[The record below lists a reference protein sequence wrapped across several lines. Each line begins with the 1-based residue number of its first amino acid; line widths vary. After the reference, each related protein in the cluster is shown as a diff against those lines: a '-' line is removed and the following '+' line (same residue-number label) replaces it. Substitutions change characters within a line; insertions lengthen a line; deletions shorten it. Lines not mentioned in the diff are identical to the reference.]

1 MANSVT
7 LVDVH
12 CHLESELYA
21 GKLDEIIAGAR
32 RAGLAKLIT
41 ASITPGQWDFSRSL
55 AEKYPEVEYAL
66 GVHPW
71 YIREGDFAAV
81 DGLPEA
87 AMRGAVAIGEAG
99 LDKKVEHPPFET
111 QLRLFTRQII
121 VARELNLPLVIHCR
135 GAYYELLTC
144 IKQAGLPEAGGVVHS
159 FSGSVEIAEELMRHG
174 LSFSMGGVL
183 TYRNSKK
190 RSEVVK
196 RIYPD
201 HFMLET
207 DSPDIPPVE
216 ARNGLHVPAN
226 IIYNLR
232 AASEI
237 LGKPEEE
244 VAETTT
250 NNASRMFRLGL

>member
-1 MANSVT
+1 MKI
-7 LVDVH
+7 VDVH
-12 CHLESELYA
+12 CHLESSLYE
-21 GKLDEIIAGAR
+21 GKLDDIVAEAR
-32 RAGLAKLIT
+32 RAGLVKLIT
-41 ASITPGQWDFSRSL
+41 ASITPGEWEFSRSL
-55 AEKYPEVEYAL
+55 AERYAEVEYAL

-87 AMRGAVAIGEAG
+87 AMRGAVAIGEVG
-99 LDKKVEHPPFET
+99 LDRKVEHPPFDV

-144 IKQAGLPEAGGVVHS
+144 VKQVGLPEAGGVVHS
-159 FSGSVEIAEELMRHG
+159 FSGSVEIAEELIGHG

-216 ARNGLHVPAN
+216 ARNRLHVPAN

-237 LGKPEEE
+237 LGEPEEKI
-244 VAETTT
+244 AASTTE
-250 NNASRMFRLGL
+250 NASRMFRLGL